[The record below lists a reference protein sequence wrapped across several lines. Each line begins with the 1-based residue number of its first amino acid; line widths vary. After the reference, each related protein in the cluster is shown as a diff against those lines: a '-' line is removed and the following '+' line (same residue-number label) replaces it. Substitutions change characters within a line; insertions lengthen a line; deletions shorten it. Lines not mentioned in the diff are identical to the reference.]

1 MVLFRQAIFYIS
13 PHIGYFMFLRFSFFS
28 ILSLT
33 ISLFLSGCT
42 DNLKSAIGS
51 AEAFIDNK
59 KGLDISSDY
68 IRTSPYSSSLVS
80 INDSQPILLVLAFAE
95 RKAASDIYQLTW
107 LSNDNNVIVTEN
119 GRIVHSTGFPTGN
132 LEDLSAVENNLPQPG
147 TAQHWVA
154 HYDWS
159 PGYRYGFSADVHSTL
174 IGSETIQSDL
184 WSQEAEH
191 VKEDIAFTTLDHS
204 FSNHFWVVPQTGTHK
219 AYVIKSIQYLGPNM
233 HKVEMLMVKPF
244 IETLQN
250 TKDSKDSE

>member
-1 MVLFRQAIFYIS
+1 
-13 PHIGYFMFLRFSFFS
+13 MFLRFSFFS

-33 ISLFLSGCT
+33 ISLLLSGCT
-42 DNLKSAIGS
+42 DNFKSAVGS
-51 AEAFIDNK
+51 VEAFIDNK
-59 KGLDISSDY
+59 EGLDISSDY
-68 IRTSPYSSSLVS
+68 IRSSPYSSSLVR
-80 INDSQPILLVLAFAE
+80 INNGQPILLVLAFAE
-95 RKAASDIYQLTW
+95 RKAASGIYQLTW

-119 GRIVHSTGFPTGN
+119 GRIVHSTGFSTGN
-132 LEDLSAVENNLPQPG
+132 LEGLSAAENNLPQPG
-147 TAQHWVA
+147 AVQLWVA

-159 PGYRYGFSADVHSTL
+159 PGYRYDFSADVHSTL
-174 IGSETIQSDL
+174 IGSEIIQSDL

-191 VKEDIAFTTLDHS
+191 VKEDITFTTLDHS
-204 FSNHFWVVPQTGTHK
+204 FSNHFWIAPQTGTHK